1 MYCHFGQKW
10 SKLHHGP
17 LWSVTFS
24 AQSSES
30 SHSSADQHS
39 FGRNPLQALVNIPGI
54 SERTI
59 RRDIASSEIHLNSQ
73 IQLTVLDE
81 AAKSNPDAWWWLK
94 ADGCDITK
102 GLKESVKL
110 QWSGDVDLNDGSL
123 QKQCDA
129 YNKRLKMAE
138 NAGLDRN
145 QAGEDFKNILKDL
158 AEDLNFLNAELIR
171 SNDVYSEKL
180 HSNKYNDKDLINLS
194 WKLKELGDLNEMGRK
209 LHSDIDVLSAKIG
222 EHQHSW
228 QQDNIPSQLKE
239 IRTNLVA
246 FIRGITRH
254 QRTAATHILVFMI
267 SNEERRKKPY
277 AIPVQCLP
285 YKGLTDGR
293 VRELSNKLIEEMTK
307 RKMKVAG
314 FTTDGEWNSLRMKGN
329 TRPLSVLQ
337 IRSDVRRQYGHM
349 KLQKMI
355 EMITP
360 VCDADGQC
368 TACAYNPAVPTDLLK
383 QVHGWFKTGATTDD
397 PIDRLRL
404 QTVPARYTF
413 HTWIEGKDETKA
425 EKLKSILAQLEY
437 KHQVDLWKSKGVPF
451 KEHLYVPEIHP
462 KTGLGFCERE
472 DEGHVLKRIGHSLRQ
487 GGNDDIQLERFE
499 EALHDSSA
507 GLTYTALSGV
517 RKQSVEDVERLFS
530 GSLVKWMEN
539 KGYKKEA
546 EYLSVVHNWRRACD
560 ERGLTSAQRSKYN
573 ADFLSYLLDD
583 LMPWHQQ
590 A

>member
-1 MYCHFGQKW
+1 MEELSCARACTPESTAPKRPRSSPTLLTPHRDPKRTPRTPLREKDCNGNHTLPRVLSESFDRVVKKGASASTKWSDAELKALTEFILFHSEGNSWPAHKRDVYWQSASEFVHTRSGHSIYRSGMACRFKVVGLLSSKFKTPKEAEVHYLGRGNAPVTEPASTSSQRPTVCASVQRDSIDVSTLLVLFKKLPEKDQLQAVSKMFTAYLSSGHCLVPEDFLIHAKNAMLQLRRHGRSNVLYNLAKGIGTMREDNSDSKFPTKCMPMGLVEYAANFFSCDNLQQVSCPLDYWLWQQTMYCHFGQKW

-228 QQDNIPSQLKE
+228 
-239 IRTNLVA
+239 
-246 FIRGITRH
+246 
-254 QRTAATHILVFMI
+254 
-267 SNEERRKKPY
+267 
-277 AIPVQCLP
+277 
-285 YKGLTDGR
+285 
-293 VRELSNKLIEEMTK
+293 
-307 RKMKVAG
+307 
-314 FTTDGEWNSLRMKGN
+314 
-329 TRPLSVLQ
+329 
-337 IRSDVRRQYGHM
+337 
-349 KLQKMI
+349 
-355 EMITP
+355 
-360 VCDADGQC
+360 
-368 TACAYNPAVPTDLLK
+368 
-383 QVHGWFKTGATTDD
+383 
-397 PIDRLRL
+397 
-404 QTVPARYTF
+404 
-413 HTWIEGKDETKA
+413 
-425 EKLKSILAQLEY
+425 
-437 KHQVDLWKSKGVPF
+437 
-451 KEHLYVPEIHP
+451 
-462 KTGLGFCERE
+462 
-472 DEGHVLKRIGHSLRQ
+472 
-487 GGNDDIQLERFE
+487 
-499 EALHDSSA
+499 
-507 GLTYTALSGV
+507 
-517 RKQSVEDVERLFS
+517 
-530 GSLVKWMEN
+530 
-539 KGYKKEA
+539 
-546 EYLSVVHNWRRACD
+546 
-560 ERGLTSAQRSKYN
+560 
-573 ADFLSYLLDD
+573 
-583 LMPWHQQ
+583 
-590 A
+590 